1 MLSNLCF
8 LTHDSPTPCQQLCKV
23 DRTKIIALI
32 LLPRKRRHR
41 DLVLRVC
48 QLRRGTVRKW
58 KSPAVKVTGTY
69 SQFPAEALSSLG
81 STHGLLWRQV
91 VGEFCLGQ
99 QRLAWTEVFQFN
111 KSRVWEKSPGGS
123 PWILAGG
130 RKATRGEKDRRD
142 VGGEGK

>member
-23 DRTKIIALI
+23 DRPEIIALI

-41 DLVLRVC
+41 DLVLREC
-48 QLRRGTVRKW
+48 QLKKGDSQETEIPSCPGYRHVRPTPCR
-58 KSPAVKVTGTY
+58 SAFFTGLQSRT
-69 SQFPAEALSSLG
+69 SLEAG
-81 STHGLLWRQV
+81 GRWV
-91 VGEFCLGQ
+91 CLGQ
-99 QRLAWTEVFQFN
+99 QRLAWTEVFRFN
-111 KSRVWEKSPGGS
+111 KSRVWERSPGGS

-142 VGGEGK
+142 VGGEGE